1 VKQQLQEGDHSFL
14 QLMAL
19 LPPLLNGT
27 CHLDNNVDGIVQSV
41 SENKPTCTKAS
52 KD

>member
-1 VKQQLQEGDHSFL
+1 
-14 QLMAL
+14 MAL